1 MDPLVLAMKGVES
14 HTKECYL
21 SPEINSTKEGE
32 VNRDAIEERA
42 AYTSRTNIRR
52 RLRFRSLGARLDCS
66 GMVRAVRLVVWMS
79 KRSVAECLRT
89 KMSVLWRND
98 HSHRIINCESHQS
111 QHDRGH
117 QKSLWRGMTFS
128 DLEDLEP

>member
-1 MDPLVLAMKGVES
+1 MEN

-21 SPEINSTKEGE
+21 SPEIDSTKEGK
-32 VNRDAIEERA
+32 VDGNAVEERA
-42 AYTSRTNIRR
+42 AYTSRTNVR
-52 RLRFRSLGARLDCS
+52 RSLRIRNLGTRLDGF

-89 KMSVLWRND
+89 KMSVLWRNN
-98 HSHRIINCESHQS
+98 HSHRVVNCESHQS

-117 QKSLWRGMTFS
+117 QKSLWRGMAFPY
-128 DLEDLEP
+128 LEDLEP

>member
-1 MDPLVLAMKGVES
+1 MGVEN

-32 VNRDAIEERA
+32 VDGDAVEERA

-52 RLRFRSLGARLDCS
+52 SLRIRSLGARLDGS

-89 KMSVLWRND
+89 KMSILWRNN
-98 HSHRIINCESHQS
+98 HS
-111 QHDRGH
+111 D
-117 QKSLWRGMTFS
+117 
-128 DLEDLEP
+128 

>member
-1 MDPLVLAMKGVES
+1 MGVEN

-32 VNRDAIEERA
+32 VDGDAVEERA

-52 RLRFRSLGARLDCS
+52 SLRIRSLGARLDGS
-66 GMVRAVRLVVWMS
+66 SMVPAVRLVVWMS

-89 KMSVLWRND
+89 KMSVLWRNN
-98 HSHRIINCESHQS
+98 HSHRIVNCESHQS
-111 QHDRGH
+111 QHNRGH
-117 QKSLWRGMTFS
+117 QKSLWGGMTFS

>member
-1 MDPLVLAMKGVES
+1 MDPLILAMKGAES
-14 HTKECYL
+14 HTEECYL

-32 VNRDAIEERA
+32 VDSDAIEERA

-52 RLRFRSLGARLDCS
+52 RLRIRSLGARLDCS

-79 KRSVAECLRT
+79 KGSITECLRT
-89 KMSVLWRND
+89 KMSVLWRNN

-111 QHDRGH
+111 Q
-117 QKSLWRGMTFS
+117 
-128 DLEDLEP
+128 

>member
-32 VNRDAIEERA
+32 IDGDAIEERA
-42 AYTSRTNIRR
+42 AHTSRTNIRR
-52 RLRFRSLGARLDCS
+52 RLRIRRFGARLDCS

-79 KRSVAECLRT
+79 KRSIAECLRT
-89 KMSVLWRND
+89 KMSVLWRNN
-98 HSHRIINCESHQS
+98 HSHRIVDCESHQS